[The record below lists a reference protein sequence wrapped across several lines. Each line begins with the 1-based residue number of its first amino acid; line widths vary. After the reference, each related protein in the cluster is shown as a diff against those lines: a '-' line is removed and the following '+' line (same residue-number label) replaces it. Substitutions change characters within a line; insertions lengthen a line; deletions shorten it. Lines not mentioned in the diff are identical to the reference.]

1 MTERSPKVPETVVF
15 EPEYL
20 EGVRDIFERK
30 IVFNQT
36 LGLKI
41 TDIQPSV
48 VLATIQISPPLPVIQ
63 DKHLSYWVD
72 VMRDQAMLKGPM
84 TVTGNAANNMKIT
97 GGTVVVYGLAYRL

>member
-1 MTERSPKVPETVVF
+1 MIHRPAQPPKPVVF

-41 TDIQPSV
+41 TDIQPTV
-48 VLATIQISPPLPVIQ
+48 VTATIQ
-63 DKHLSYWVD
+63 
-72 VMRDQAMLKGPM
+72 MRDDLIG
-84 TVTGNAANNMKIT
+84 
-97 GGTVVVYGLAYRL
+97 